1 MPERDWTFVSR
12 RLVTDEG
19 IFRLYRDRFRLE
31 GREDEKDFV
40 VLDGAEWVNVIPLT
54 AKGEVVLIRQFRH
67 GLRQPTVE
75 IPGGL
80 VDPGEDPAHA
90 ARRELAEETGYRAE
104 SVEVLGA
111 VAPNPAIQ
119 SNLCH
124 CFVARDVQLSGPAR
138 PDGWERIEVLCR
150 PLDEVPGMIARGEIV
165 HALVV
170 AAFGLLGGF
179 EGLGGRPR

>member
-1 MPERDWTFVSR
+1 MPDRAWTFLSR

-31 GREDEKDFV
+31 GCEGERDFV
-40 VLDGAEWVNVIPLT
+40 VLDGPAWVNVIPLT
-54 AKGEVVLIRQFRH
+54 ADGEVVLIRQFRH
-67 GLRQPTVE
+67 GLRHSTVE

-80 VDPGEDPAHA
+80 VDPGESPGQA
-90 ARRELAEETGYRAE
+90 ALRELAEETGYRAE
-104 SVEVLGA
+104 VVEPLGA

-124 CFVARDVQLSGPAR
+124 CFVARNVRKAGPAR
-138 PDGWERIEVLCR
+138 PDRWERIDVLRR
-150 PLDEVPGMIARGEIV
+150 PLEEIPGMIARGEIV

-170 AAFGLLGGF
+170 AAFGLLSRFGS
-179 EGLGGRPR
+179 GR